1 MAKWNIRFPTM
12 LVTFIIVCYFELT
25 NLSFSQTPRTPQTHD
40 VPMFHN
46 DDGLALLQD
55 CTFMRAIAVGEIT
68 EIPTTV
74 AGRSTSCLASIKS
87 VAQVI
92 YSIQRTANS
101 PTSCLP
107 SADLDWFDVLEFVT
121 TFMETQSSESL
132 PNQPYGVW
140 IMQALQEKY
149 ACK

>member
-1 MAKWNIRFPTM
+1 MAKWNIRYPTK
-12 LVTFIIVCYFELT
+12 LLTFIIVYCFGLM
-25 NLSFSQTPRTPQTHD
+25 NLSYSQTPQTHD

-55 CTFMRAIAVGEIT
+55 CAFMRAIAVGKIT

-92 YSIQRTANS
+92 YSIQNTAHS
-101 PTSCLP
+101 PTTCLP
-107 SADLDWFDVLEFVT
+107 SADLDWFEVLEFVIS
-121 TFMETQSSESL
+121 FMKMRPIENL
-132 PNQPYGVW
+132 PKQPYGVW

-149 ACK
+149 PCK